1 MFYID
6 CSIVLYWN
14 AYISLVCVPLFWHLV
29 SHFHAYPLSLSI
41 THMYHNTQNINKL
54 GSNKC
59 TKRIP
64 SNRRFCNII
73 HYSRLR
79 FISINNF
86 KYRRLP
92 LPRIQIIPRAWITII
107 LRRYTMVNLLGSI
120 FLLFNYWGIC
130 WFLAVLDSV
139 LLCI

>member
-1 MFYID
+1 
-6 CSIVLYWN
+6 
-14 AYISLVCVPLFWHLV
+14 
-29 SHFHAYPLSLSI
+29 
-41 THMYHNTQNINKL
+41 MYHNQNTQNINKL

-64 SNRRFCNII
+64 SNWRFCNII
-73 HYSRLR
+73 HYSRLW

-86 KYRRLP
+86 KYRRFP

-107 LRRYTMVNLLGSI
+107 IRRYTMVNLLGSI
-120 FLLFNYWGIC
+120 FLLFNYWSVC
-130 WFLAVLDSV
+130 WFLVILDSV